1 MFQFFNIP
9 RANYRYYKPT
19 IYLQRYD
26 PIESYL
32 LNAIKRA
39 EEYEKLKSLY
49 YQSLVQQQRKQ
60 DEKAKCHENQ
70 PINNDTPKVDSKSV
84 SKPKQF
90 YYLESHSHFD
100 GEKIVEERKEQK
112 VDSDGNIHNSLK
124 RRLGDRWYETEQIKD
139 KEGKTTVKESWHNVS
154 EEDIDNFKEEWLTK
168 SGCSLQLKEEA
179 DDKSAVT
186 NETENEI
193 VDNKEIENESINIEY
208 QKDQNENIDNNK
220 QKCRN

>member
-60 DEKAKCHENQ
+60 DEKAKCDENQ
-70 PINNDTPKVDSKSV
+70 PINNDTPKDDSKSV
-84 SKPKQF
+84 SNPKPF
-90 YYLESHSHFD
+90 YYLESYSHFD

-168 SGCSLQLKEEA
+168 SGCRLQLKEEA
-179 DDKSAVT
+179 DDKSTVT
-186 NETENEI
+186 NETETET
-193 VDNKEIENESINIEY
+193 VENKDIESRDEIENQNDQQTEY
-208 QKDQNENIDNNK
+208 VDNSK
-220 QKCRN
+220 PE